1 MKKILLFAAAA
12 VIAVTATAQFAKKA
26 TAVKAGQQKALPAA
40 TQKKFEVAGQKS
52 LPEQERKT
60 ARMSGNA
67 SLSFASQHKADIA
80 QKKYT
85 IKSVKSAFN
94 GIAAPMMQMSAEK
107 LIIASAKA
115 GVAKKLAA
123 KAPSAMLQE
132 YTGHCDVYSGGSWG
146 TTAPWTM
153 TTISAGG
160 SDYMF
165 DVIPD
170 LAGFSEISAYANGVF
185 VEYTSTDNGDG
196 TTAITVA
203 PQYIASS
210 SSYDIF
216 LCDYTSTTKG
226 GDGSILMTLDA
237 DGNLTVN
244 APNNV
249 IGYLVTP
256 RNTDI
261 ADDELPPF
269 VPANIA
275 GAYEQCGGLTYTI
288 PVPDTFVAETVYTG
302 TGSDFATSEYV
313 TWQMQI
319 GKKDDVN
326 IIRDLVPSVSGY
338 TGIPTDVEYTVEGNK
353 MTIQPQLVGNFGEY
367 YLYIFDWDSEDGSIT
382 LIKDEN
388 GNLTTT
394 AEMIFIGAFTQN
406 AFDPEKT
413 STKNG
418 GTYAGLL
425 TRTDNA
431 MYYAEGQEIPTPVS
445 FVAETVYTGKG
456 YDKGEAANVTWQM
469 QIGKKDDV
477 NVIRDLVPSISEDTG
492 IPTDVE
498 YTIAGNKISIQP
510 QKVGKY
516 EAYYLYLF
524 DWDSEDGTITLTKDD
539 QGHITTPENL
549 NLVIGAF
556 ATDAYTSDYSS
567 DDYAGYF
574 TRTEGV
580 VYYAEDQEI
589 PNGAPNVEYQP
600 NNLTLFAGLGVSGY
614 SYNNNLVMIGAYGP
628 LNFRNST
635 VDDATAWNW
644 SVTELDYEEDKEITA
659 TTKDFTLNTTG
670 GAVYT
675 NFALVGINEEEKS
688 DSVKWGVGKALA
700 TDGSVQYTDLYAYA
714 GRYASS
720 FTFSD
725 GTTATMT
732 TQDPDGDL
740 TFYTNW
746 ATPEKASNSMSK
758 IYVYQGKPSTP
769 IYFEGVTLPVINFAD
784 NGDFN
789 LHVAIRKCE
798 RDPKSGKIAMG
809 DIVAEADATIE
820 NVDDSHAA
828 TSGLTAINFT
838 NFYVEDEWGMS
849 EEVEYLFMDEE
860 FLIEIDNWD
869 NGTFTA
875 VLGSQDITPANALNT
890 TFFEMSGEE
899 GSVYSYTSWK
909 TSLFVGL
916 IEPAYGYLYTTD
928 NTDLNLSVD
937 GEAATIHVTPMLNS
951 IDENAN
957 PTYRLFIKDITVDGE
972 EAAEVPEWLTFSVAN
987 EDYDEEGEHYAE
999 YDLNVMAEA
1008 LPVGVQG
1015 RKAEVTFFQEGAM
1028 LKVSVQQGEVID
1040 GISQTVTGK
1049 VNNDGKLYDLSGRQ
1063 VQAGKKGLVI
1073 MNGKKF
1079 IVK

>member
-1 MKKILLFAAAA
+1 MKKFLLFAAAA

-40 TQKKFEVAGQKS
+40 TQKKFEVAGQKNFRE
-52 LPEQERKT
+52 LNRETVNMNKRLT
-60 ARMSGNA
+60 IGNA
-67 SLSFASQHKADIA
+67 SFK
-80 QKKYT
+80 
-85 IKSVKSAFN
+85 
-94 GIAAPMMQMSAEK
+94 GIAAPVMQVPVSEK
-107 LIIASAKA
+107 ITLAPAKA
-115 GVAKKLAA
+115 EIIKKIAA
-123 KAPSAMLQE
+123 KAPAALSEKYDATAAVYKSADQKWYWTN
-132 YTGHCDVYSGGSWG
+132 YT
-146 TTAPWTM
+146 M
-153 TTISAGG
+153 ETISFGEG
-160 SDYMF
+160 MDYML
-165 DVIPD
+165 DIIPD
-170 LAGFSEISAYANGVF
+170 NISGWGVP
-185 VEYTSTDNGDG
+185 VLYTSEDKEDG
-196 TTAITVA
+196 TTAITIA
-203 PQYIASS
+203 PQWEGSNTD
-210 SSYDIF
+210 YDFFI
-216 LCDYTSTTKG
+216 CDYTDLRNG
-226 GDGSILMTLDA
+226 GDGSIKMTLAA
-237 DGNLTVN
+237 DGNLTFDNPDNVVGYYLTTVN
-244 APNNV
+244 TEVDPTT
-249 IGYLVTP
+249 G
-256 RNTDI
+256 
-261 ADDELPPF
+261 EEPPF
-269 VPANIA
+269 VPGDIV
-275 GAYEQCGGLTYTI
+275 GAAEQCTMVSYAL
-288 PVPDTFVAETVYTG
+288 PAPDTFVAETVYTG
-302 TGSDFATSEYV
+302 KGFDYAESANVE
-313 TWQMQI
+313 WEMQI
-319 GKKDDVN
+319 GKKEDVDV
-326 IIRDLVPSVSGY
+326 IRDLVPSISED
-338 TGIPTDVEYTVEGNK
+338 TGVPTDVEYTVDGNK
-353 MTIQPQLVGNFGEY
+353 IIIRPQMVGMVKGY
-367 YLYIFDWDSEDGSIT
+367 YLYIFDWDSEDGTIT

-394 AEMIFIGAFTQN
+394 AEMIFIGAFTQDV
-406 AFDPEKT
+406 FDPEKT
-413 STKNG
+413 STSAG
-418 GTYAGLL
+418 GTYAGYW
-425 TRTDNA
+425 TRTDNVVF
-431 MYYAEGQEIPTPVS
+431 YAEGQEIP
-445 FVAETVYTGKG
+445 
-456 YDKGEAANVTWQM
+456 
-469 QIGKKDDV
+469 
-477 NVIRDLVPSISEDTG
+477 
-492 IPTDVE
+492 VE
-498 YTIAGNKISIQP
+498 
-510 QKVGKY
+510 
-516 EAYYLYLF
+516 
-524 DWDSEDGTITLTKDD
+524 
-539 QGHITTPENL
+539 
-549 NLVIGAF
+549 
-556 ATDAYTSDYSS
+556 
-567 DDYAGYF
+567 
-574 TRTEGV
+574 
-580 VYYAEDQEI
+580 
-589 PNGAPNVEYQP
+589 APNVEYQP

-644 SVTELDYEEDKEITA
+644 SVTELGYEEDKEITA

-746 ATPEKASNSMSK
+746 ATPDKASNSMSK

-769 IYFEGVTLPVINFAD
+769 IYFEGVTLPVVGFTD

-849 EEVEYLFMDEE
+849 EEIEYLFMDEE

-937 GEAATIHVTPMLNS
+937 GETATIHVTPMLNS
-951 IDENAN
+951 IDENEN

-999 YDLNVMAEA
+999 YDLNVTAEA
-1008 LPVGVQG
+1008 LPAGVQG

>member
-1 MKKILLFAAAA
+1 MKKFLLFAAAA
-12 VIAVTATAQFAKKA
+12 IIAVTATAQFAKKA

-40 TQKKFEVAGQKS
+40 TQKKFEVAGQKNFRE
-52 LPEQERKT
+52 LNRETVNMNKRLT
-60 ARMSGNA
+60 IGNA
-67 SLSFASQHKADIA
+67 S
-80 QKKYT
+80 
-85 IKSVKSAFN
+85 FN
-94 GIAAPMMQMSAEK
+94 AVAAPVMQMPVSEK
-107 LIIASAKA
+107 ITLAPAKA
-115 GVAKKLAA
+115 EIIKKLAA
-123 KAPSAMLQE
+123 KAPAAMLQE
-132 YTGHCDVYSGGSWG
+132 YTGNGLVYSGGSWG
-146 TTAPWTM
+146 TTDPWTM
-153 TTISAGG
+153 ATISAGG

-170 LAGFSEISAYANGVF
+170 LVGLSAIYANGVF

-196 TTAITVA
+196 TTAIAVA
-203 PQYIASS
+203 PQYIASTS
-210 SSYDIF
+210 SHDIF
-216 LCDYTSTTKG
+216 LCDYGSIKGG

-237 DGNLTVN
+237 EGNLTVN

-249 IGYLVTP
+249 VGYFATP
-256 RNTDI
+256 RNTEVG
-261 ADDELPPF
+261 DDELPPF
-269 VPANIA
+269 VSADIL
-275 GAYEQCGGLTYTI
+275 GAYEQCGGITYTV
-288 PVPDTFVAETVYTG
+288 PVP
-302 TGSDFATSEYV
+302 
-313 TWQMQI
+313 
-319 GKKDDVN
+319 
-326 IIRDLVPSVSGY
+326 
-338 TGIPTDVEYTVEGNK
+338 
-353 MTIQPQLVGNFGEY
+353 
-367 YLYIFDWDSEDGSIT
+367 
-382 LIKDEN
+382 EN
-388 GNLTTT
+388 
-394 AEMIFIGAFTQN
+394 
-406 AFDPEKT
+406 
-413 STKNG
+413 
-418 GTYAGLL
+418 
-425 TRTDNA
+425 
-431 MYYAEGQEIPTPVS
+431 

-469 QIGKKDDV
+469 QMGKKDDV

-498 YTIAGNKISIQP
+498 YTVAGDKIIIRP
-510 QKVGKY
+510 QNVGMY
-516 EAYYLYLF
+516 RNTYYLYLF
-524 DWDSEDGTITLTKDD
+524 DWDSEDGTITLTKDA

-556 ATDAYTSDYSS
+556 TTDAYTSDYSS
-567 DDYAGYF
+567 DNYAGYF

-614 SYNNNLVMIGAYGP
+614 SYNSNLVMIGAYGP

-644 SVTELDYEEDKEITA
+644 SVIETIGKQENEITA

-700 TDGSVQYTDLYAYA
+700 TDGSIRYTDLYAYA
-714 GRYASS
+714 GTFGSS

-732 TQDPDGDL
+732 TQDPDGKL

-769 IYFEGVTLPVINFAD
+769 IYFEGVTLPVVNFAD

-820 NVDDSHAA
+820 NVDDTHAA

-890 TFFEMSGEE
+890 TFFEMTGEE

-951 IDENAN
+951 IDENEN

-999 YDLNVMAEA
+999 YDLNVTAEA

-1040 GISQTVTGK
+1040 GISQTTVTGK

-1063 VQAGKKGLVI
+1063 VQAGKKGLVL

>member
-85 IKSVKSAFN
+85 VKSVKSAFN

-153 TTISAGG
+153 TTISASG

-170 LAGFSEISAYANGVF
+170 LAGFSKNISAYANGVF

-216 LCDYTSTTKG
+216 LCDYTSITKG

-367 YLYIFDWDSEDGSIT
+367 YLYIFDWDSEDG
-382 LIKDEN
+382 
-388 GNLTTT
+388 
-394 AEMIFIGAFTQN
+394 
-406 AFDPEKT
+406 
-413 STKNG
+413 
-418 GTYAGLL
+418 
-425 TRTDNA
+425 
-431 MYYAEGQEIPTPVS
+431 
-445 FVAETVYTGKG
+445 
-456 YDKGEAANVTWQM
+456 
-469 QIGKKDDV
+469 
-477 NVIRDLVPSISEDTG
+477 
-492 IPTDVE
+492 
-498 YTIAGNKISIQP
+498 
-510 QKVGKY
+510 
-516 EAYYLYLF
+516 
-524 DWDSEDGTITLTKDD
+524 TITLTKDD

-644 SVTELDYEEDKEITA
+644 SVTELGYEEDKEITA

-700 TDGSVQYTDLYAYA
+700 TDGSIQYTDLYAYA
-714 GRYASS
+714 GRYASF

-740 TFYTNW
+740 TFYTDW

-769 IYFEGVTLPVINFAD
+769 IYFEGVTLPVVNFAD

-1040 GISQTVTGK
+1040 GISQTTVTGK

-1063 VQAGKKGLVI
+1063 VQAGKKGLVL

>member
-40 TQKKFEVAGQKS
+40 TQKKFEVAGQKNFRE
-52 LPEQERKT
+52 LNRETVNMNKRLT
-60 ARMSGNA
+60 IGNA
-67 SLSFASQHKADIA
+67 S
-80 QKKYT
+80 
-85 IKSVKSAFN
+85 FN
-94 GIAAPMMQMSAEK
+94 GIAAPVMQMPVSGKITLAP
-107 LIIASAKA
+107 AKA
-115 GVAKKLAA
+115 EIIKKIAA
-123 KAPSAMLQE
+123 KAPAALSEKYNATAAVYNGSDQKWYWNN
-132 YTGHCDVYSGGSWG
+132 YT
-146 TTAPWTM
+146 M
-153 TTISAGG
+153 ETISFGEG
-160 SDYMF
+160 MDYML
-165 DVIPD
+165 DIIPD
-170 LAGFSEISAYANGVF
+170 NVSGWGVP
-185 VEYTSTDNGDG
+185 VLYTSEDKEDG
-196 TTAITVA
+196 TAAITIA
-203 PQYIASS
+203 PQWVGSS
-210 SSYDIF
+210 ENYDFFI
-216 LCDYTSTTKG
+216 CDYTDLKKDG
-226 GDGSILMTLDA
+226 NGSIKMTLAA
-237 DGNLTVN
+237 DGNLTLDNPGNVVGYYLTPVN
-244 APNNV
+244 TEVDPTT
-249 IGYLVTP
+249 G
-256 RNTDI
+256 
-261 ADDELPPF
+261 EEPPF
-269 VPANIA
+269 VPGDIV
-275 GAYEQCGGLTYTI
+275 GAAEQCTMVSYAL
-288 PVPDTFVAETVYTG
+288 PAPDT
-302 TGSDFATSEYV
+302 
-313 TWQMQI
+313 
-319 GKKDDVN
+319 
-326 IIRDLVPSVSGY
+326 
-338 TGIPTDVEYTVEGNK
+338 
-353 MTIQPQLVGNFGEY
+353 
-367 YLYIFDWDSEDGSIT
+367 
-382 LIKDEN
+382 
-388 GNLTTT
+388 
-394 AEMIFIGAFTQN
+394 
-406 AFDPEKT
+406 
-413 STKNG
+413 
-418 GTYAGLL
+418 
-425 TRTDNA
+425 
-431 MYYAEGQEIPTPVS
+431 

-469 QIGKKDDV
+469 QMGKKDDV

-498 YTIAGNKISIQP
+498 YTVAGDKIIIRP
-510 QKVGKY
+510 QSVGMY
-516 EAYYLYLF
+516 RSTYYLYLF
-524 DWDSEDGTITLTKDD
+524 DWDSEDGTITLTKDA

-556 ATDAYTSDYSS
+556 TTDAYTSDYSS
-567 DDYAGYF
+567 DNYAGYF

-614 SYNNNLVMIGAYGP
+614 SYNSNLVMIGAYGP

-644 SVTELDYEEDKEITA
+644 SVIETIGKQENEITA

-700 TDGSVQYTDLYAYA
+700 TDGSIRYTDLYAYA
-714 GRYASS
+714 GTFGSS

-732 TQDPDGDL
+732 TQDPDGKL

-769 IYFEGVTLPVINFAD
+769 IYFEGVTLPVVNFAD

-820 NVDDSHAA
+820 NVDDTHAA

-890 TFFEMSGEE
+890 TFFEMTGEE

-951 IDENAN
+951 IDENEN

-999 YDLNVMAEA
+999 YDLNVTAEA

-1040 GISQTVTGK
+1040 GISQTTVTGK

-1063 VQAGKKGLVI
+1063 VQAGKKGLVL